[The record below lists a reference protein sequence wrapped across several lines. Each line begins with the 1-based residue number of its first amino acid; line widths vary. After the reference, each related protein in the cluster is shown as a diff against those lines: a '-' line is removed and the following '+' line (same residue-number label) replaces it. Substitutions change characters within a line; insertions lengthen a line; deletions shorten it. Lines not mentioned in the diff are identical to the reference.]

1 MTRLTVGADQRVTL
15 ARDRLGNRAKPHRH
29 AGCVT
34 ARTMSTKSHARSER
48 RKHLNQEPTLT
59 EEDRIA
65 GEILVAF
72 LGALSFGT
80 LQE

>member
-1 MTRLTVGADQRVTL
+1 
-15 ARDRLGNRAKPHRH
+15 
-29 AGCVT
+29 
-34 ARTMSTKSHARSER
+34 MSTKSHRRSER
-48 RKHLNQEPTLT
+48 RKHLNGNSEPMLS

>member
-1 MTRLTVGADQRVTL
+1 
-15 ARDRLGNRAKPHRH
+15 
-29 AGCVT
+29 
-34 ARTMSTKSHARSER
+34 MSTKSHARSER

-72 LGALSFGT
+72 LGALSFGA